1 MRPPS
6 SDGDEAPPRT
16 QVHLVRLLS
25 GFRALRVRNY
35 RLYWT
40 GQLISMTG
48 SWVQVTAQALLVLQL
63 TNSPLAIGLVASFQF
78 LPVML
83 LSLFG
88 GVIADRAPRYRM
100 ILLTQTL
107 AMILAVIFGSLV
119 GLGIIQLWQVY
130 LLALLQGIVNALD
143 TPVRQAFAVELVGR
157 EDRPNVVAL
166 NSIVFNGSRIVGPAL
181 AGLLIGPLGIAAML
195 YLNAASFLAV
205 MIGLLRMDTGQIAQ
219 EPRPPA
225 RVISQLREG
234 LAYTWRTPE
243 VLLVMILIGAI
254 GTFGYNFSV
263 TLPLIGGFIL
273 HTSPASYGLLGAFL
287 GLGSLTAA
295 VANAY
300 MGSFTPRR
308 MIIAAAAFSLLLGA
322 VATTSN
328 FAVAAALL
336 FALGFAG
343 ISFTT
348 AANTVIQLRVP
359 DDLRG
364 RVSSLYFM
372 LFAGSTPIGGL
383 LIGVTASFFGVP
395 DALLIC
401 ATLCLLGVCAALLY
415 QRSIPRPVSPQ
426 TLDIC
431 GDLERQP

>member
-1 MRPPS
+1 MSQPS
-6 SDGDEAPPRT
+6 SSASVR
-16 QVHLVRLLS
+16 LARLLS

-35 RLYWT
+35 RLYWF
-40 GQLISMTG
+40 GQLVSMTG
-48 SWVQVTAQALLVLQL
+48 SWVQTTAQALLVLQM
-63 TNSPLAIGLVASFQF
+63 TSSPLAIGLVATFQF

-88 GVIADRAPRYRM
+88 GVIADRVPRYRM

-107 AMILAVIFGSLV
+107 AMILATVFGALV
-119 GLGIIQLWQVY
+119 GFGVIQLWQVY
-130 LLALLQGIVNALD
+130 LLALLQGVVNALD

-157 EDRPNVVAL
+157 EDRPNAVAL
-166 NSIVFNGSRIVGPAL
+166 NSIVFNGSRIIGPAL

-205 MIGLLRMDTGQIAQ
+205 LVGLLRMDVSQIVQ
-219 EPRPPA
+219 TRRPPA
-225 RVISQLREG
+225 RVLSQLREG

-243 VLLVMILIGAI
+243 ILLVMILIGAI

-273 HTSPASYGLLGAFL
+273 HTDPAHYGLLGAFL

-322 VATTSN
+322 VAASTS
-328 FAVAAALL
+328 FVMASTLL

-383 LIGVTASFFGVP
+383 LIGGAASLFGVP
-395 DALLIC
+395 DALLLC
-401 ATLCLLGVCAALLY
+401 AVLCLLGVGAALVY
-415 QRSIPRPVSPQ
+415 QRRSGQDARSTRLQ
-426 TLDIC
+426 EA
-431 GDLERQP
+431 GGRR

>member
-1 MRPPS
+1 MRPSLRKGESASQP
-6 SDGDEAPPRT
+6 T
-16 QVHLVRLLS
+16 HVRLLS

-40 GQLISMTG
+40 GQFVSMTG
-48 SWVQVTAQALLVLQL
+48 SWVQMTAQALLVLRL

-78 LPVML
+78 LPVLL

-88 GVIADRAPRYRM
+88 GVIADRVPRYRM

-107 AMILAVIFGSLV
+107 AMILATIFGTLV
-119 GLGIIQLWQVY
+119 GMGVIQIWHVY

-143 TPVRQAFAVELVGR
+143 TPVRAAFAVELVGR
-157 EDRPNVVAL
+157 EDRPNAVAL
-166 NSIVFNGSRIVGPAL
+166 NSIVFNGSRIIGPAM

-205 MIGLLRMDTGQIAQ
+205 LVGLLRMDKGQIVQ
-219 EPRPPA
+219 VPHQST
-225 RVISQLREG
+225 RVLSQLREG

-243 VLLVMILIGAI
+243 ILLVMILVGAI

-273 HTSPASYGLLGAFL
+273 HTNPASYGALGAFL

-295 VANAY
+295 ITNAY
-300 MGSFTPRR
+300 IGKFTSRR
-308 MIIAAAAFSLLLGA
+308 IIIAAVAFSVLLGA
-322 VATTSN
+322 VAATNN
-328 FAVAAALL
+328 FIVSIALL

-383 LIGVTASFFGVP
+383 LIGGVASLFGVP
-395 DALLIC
+395 NALLIC
-401 ATLCLLGVCAALLY
+401 AVLCLLGVGVAMLY
-415 QRSIPRPVSPQ
+415 QRSIPQESAPLGHQV
-426 TLDIC
+426 
-431 GDLERQP
+431 

>member
-1 MRPPS
+1 
-6 SDGDEAPPRT
+6 
-16 QVHLVRLLS
+16 
-25 GFRALRVRNY
+25 
-35 RLYWT
+35 
-40 GQLISMTG
+40 
-48 SWVQVTAQALLVLQL
+48 
-63 TNSPLAIGLVASFQF
+63 
-78 LPVML
+78 
-83 LSLFG
+83 
-88 GVIADRAPRYRM
+88 VIADRVPRYRM

-107 AMILAVIFGSLV
+107 AMILAAIFGALV

-157 EDRPNVVAL
+157 EDRPNAVAL
-166 NSIVFNGSRIVGPAL
+166 NSVVFNSSRIIGPAL
-181 AGLLIGPLGIAAML
+181 AGLLIDPLGIAAML

-205 MIGLLRMDTGQIAQ
+205 LIGLLRMDTGQIVQ
-219 EPRPPA
+219 GQRRPA
-225 RVISQLREG
+225 RVLSQLREG

-273 HTSPASYGLLGAFL
+273 HTSAANYGLLGSAL
-287 GLGSLTAA
+287 GLGSLMAA

-300 MGSFTPRR
+300 MRNTTPLR
-308 MIIAAAAFSLLLGA
+308 MIIAAAAFSILLGA
-322 VATTSN
+322 VAATSSLVM
-328 FAVAAALL
+328 ASLLL

-364 RVSSLYFM
+364 RVSSLYFT

-383 LIGVTASFFGVP
+383 LIGATASLFGVP

-401 ATLCLLGVCAALLY
+401 AVLCLLGVLGALIYQWRIAGPAAL
-415 QRSIPRPVSPQ
+415 QASERSSAS
-426 TLDIC
+426 
-431 GDLERQP
+431 

>member
-1 MRPPS
+1 MRPSLRKGESASQP
-6 SDGDEAPPRT
+6 T
-16 QVHLVRLLS
+16 HVRLLS

-40 GQLISMTG
+40 GQFVSMTG
-48 SWVQVTAQALLVLQL
+48 SWVQMTAQALLVLRL

-78 LPVML
+78 LPVLL

-88 GVIADRAPRYRM
+88 GVIADRVPRYRM

-107 AMILAVIFGSLV
+107 AMILATIFGTLV
-119 GLGIIQLWQVY
+119 GMGVIQIWHVY

-143 TPVRQAFAVELVGR
+143 TPVRAAFAVELVGR
-157 EDRPNVVAL
+157 EDRPNAVAL
-166 NSIVFNGSRIVGPAL
+166 NSIVFNGSRIIGPAM

-205 MIGLLRMDTGQIAQ
+205 LVGLLRMDKGQIVQ
-219 EPRPPA
+219 VPHQST
-225 RVISQLREG
+225 RVLSQLREG

-243 VLLVMILIGAI
+243 ILLVMILVGAI

-273 HTSPASYGLLGAFL
+273 HTNPASYGALGAFL

-295 VANAY
+295 ITNAY
-300 MGSFTPRR
+300 IGKFTSRR
-308 MIIAAAAFSLLLGA
+308 IIIAAVAFSVLLGA
-322 VATTSN
+322 VAATNN
-328 FAVAAALL
+328 FIVSIALL

-383 LIGVTASFFGVP
+383 LIGGVASLFGVP
-395 DALLIC
+395 NALLIC
-401 ATLCLLGVCAALLY
+401 AVLCLLGVGVAMLY
-415 QRSIPRPVSPQ
+415 QRSIPRESAPLGHQV
-426 TLDIC
+426 
-431 GDLERQP
+431 

>member
-1 MRPPS
+1 MRPSLRKGESASQP
-6 SDGDEAPPRT
+6 T
-16 QVHLVRLLS
+16 HVRLLS

-40 GQLISMTG
+40 GQFVSMTG
-48 SWVQVTAQALLVLQL
+48 SWVQMTAQALLVLRL

-78 LPVML
+78 LPVLL

-88 GVIADRAPRYRM
+88 GVIADRVPRYRM

-107 AMILAVIFGSLV
+107 AMILATIFGTLV
-119 GLGIIQLWQVY
+119 GMGVIQIWHVY

-143 TPVRQAFAVELVGR
+143 TPVRAAFAVELVGR
-157 EDRPNVVAL
+157 EDRPNAVAL
-166 NSIVFNGSRIVGPAL
+166 NSIVFNGSRIIGPAM

-205 MIGLLRMDTGQIAQ
+205 LVGLLRMDKGQIVQ
-219 EPRPPA
+219 VPHQST
-225 RVISQLREG
+225 RVLSQLREG

-243 VLLVMILIGAI
+243 ILLVMILVGAI

-273 HTSPASYGLLGAFL
+273 HTNPASYGALGAFL

-295 VANAY
+295 ITNAY
-300 MGSFTPRR
+300 IGKFTSRR
-308 MIIAAAAFSLLLGA
+308 IIIAAVAFSVLLGA
-322 VATTSN
+322 IAATNN
-328 FAVAAALL
+328 FIVSIALL

-383 LIGVTASFFGVP
+383 LIGGVASLFGVP
-395 DALLIC
+395 NALLIC
-401 ATLCLLGVCAALLY
+401 AVLCLLGVGVAMLY
-415 QRSIPRPVSPQ
+415 QRSIPRESAPLGHQV
-426 TLDIC
+426 
-431 GDLERQP
+431 